1 MPIEFGLYGQYE
13 ANPKRDYMS
22 YYFRNKTLG
31 GKKKER
37 TRSAL
42 IDSTISEIASNGFYK
57 LSIKEIARTAGLAN
71 GTFYNHFES
80 LDEIVKQAVMAV
92 ANEIVENIAISIADI
107 DDGLERFIVSTDK
120 MISQLVT
127 EPSWGSIFVAAWHNI
142 PEHGEN
148 VRRFLQA
155 DLRKAKRQKLFDMKV
170 TNLLENQIITI
181 IMYCI
186 SAQLKDGE
194 NDKIQEETYEALL
207 RLLGI
212 SPEQSI
218 EIVKSTLAKHR

>member
-1 MPIEFGLYGQYE
+1 
-13 ANPKRDYMS
+13 MS
-22 YYFRNKTLG
+22 YYFRNKSLG

-42 IDSTISEIASNGFYK
+42 IDSTISEIASTGYYN

-80 LDEIVKQAVMAV
+80 LDEIVKQAVAAV
-92 ANEIVENIAISIADI
+92 ANELVENIAISIANI
-107 DDGLERFIVSTDK
+107 DNGLERFIISTDK
-120 MISQLVT
+120 MASQLVA
-127 EPSWGSIFVAAWHNI
+127 EPSWGSIFVAAWQNI
-142 PEHGEN
+142 PEHSEN
-148 VRRFLQA
+148 IRRFLQA
-155 DLRKAKRQKLFDMKV
+155 DLRKAKRQKLFDVKV

-181 IMYCI
+181 IMHGI
-186 SAQLKDGE
+186 AVQLRDGA
-194 NDKIQEETYEALL
+194 NDKIQLETHEALL

-212 SPEQSI
+212 SPEQSV